1 MITRRKRKTK
11 VDEGTVTDA
20 EAETEI
26 ETERGAM
33 SDAKAEGEMD
43 VKGAKAEGCTGA
55 RRAEVRLDGTMAAEE
70 DGEES
75 TTEPQ
80 EKKEVSKRRKK
91 ASPREEKTEQAMRK
105 TRQDPLPRRVGAR
118 KVPRGTVKGRNNRMK
133 PQLKERS
140 QRRRWRSSSI
150 IGHSSSGNST
160 RMRLSQ
166 GSTVEVK
173 KE

>member
-1 MITRRKRKTK
+1 MITTRKRKTK
-11 VDEGTVTDA
+11 VDEETVTDA

-26 ETERGAM
+26 EAERGAV
-33 SDAKAEGEMD
+33 SDLKAEGEMD
-43 VKGAKAEGCTGA
+43 VRGAKVEGCTGA
-55 RRAEVRLDGTMAAEE
+55 RRAEARLDETMAAEE
-70 DGEES
+70 DGDES

-80 EKKEVSKRRKK
+80 EKKKASKRRKK

-118 KVPRGTVKGRNNRMK
+118 KVARGTVKGRSNRMK
-133 PQLKERS
+133 LQLKEKS
-140 QRRRWRSSSI
+140 QRRRWRSLSI
-150 IGHSSSGNST
+150 AGPSSSENST